1 MAKTDLRK
9 LTFILSKEV
18 TLPKHGTTEIFDT
31 ATTWEEIET
40 LVSKGFSPI
49 SQKHYL
55 MSKALE
61 FNEQF
66 WDMIH
71 HGRNLGK
78 MPRNGLDRDEVLKVF
93 PKILS
98 LFREQKNCPP
108 LPSELKYFEL
118 PKLNQENHIASDFF
132 EQLILLGYGNYIG
145 AALFPIERHIYSEFN
160 KETWAICPAFHIKIT
175 RKISVEQIKQ
185 YLTENTEEIQ
195 KALDRLPAKI
205 PFVLSERDLRICELR
220 SNEKSYREIV
230 EIIRLECPKLLEE
243 RISVTSVRK
252 VFIRAQNR
260 INALFKIVTPYP
272 IRTSPK
278 AS

>member
-1 MAKTDLRK
+1 MTKTDLRK
-9 LTFILSKEV
+9 FTFILSKKV
-18 TLPKHGTTEIFDT
+18 TLPKHGTTEIFAT
-31 ATTWEEIET
+31 ATTWEEIQT

-49 SQKHYL
+49 SQRRYL

-61 FNEQF
+61 FNEKF
-66 WDMIH
+66 WDMIYH
-71 HGRNLGK
+71 LRNLGK
-78 MPRNGLDRDEVLKVF
+78 MPRNGSDRAEVLKVF
-93 PKILS
+93 PEILS

-108 LPSELKYFEL
+108 LPSELKYFKL
-118 PKLNQENHIASDFF
+118 PKLNQENFIASDFF
-132 EQLILLGYGNYIG
+132 EQLTLLGYGNYIG

-175 RKISVEQIKQ
+175 RELSVEQIKQ

-220 SNEKSYREIV
+220 CNEKSYPKIV
-230 EIIRLECPKLLEE
+230 EIIRLENPKLLEDK
-243 RISVTSVRK
+243 ISVTSVRK
-252 VFIRAQNR
+252 VFIRAQKR
-260 INALFKIVTPYP
+260 INALFRIIPPYP

-278 AS
+278 TS